1 MGAKYQP
8 IFESRLLAL
17 NPDFT
22 TNALGFTAA
31 EFTELLSFANVQLL
45 VKLLSLMEQM
55 F

>member
-1 MGAKYQP
+1 MEAKYQP

-22 TNALGFTAA
+22 TNALGLLLLNTG
-31 EFTELLSFANVQLL
+31 EFL
-45 VKLLSLMEQM
+45 QM